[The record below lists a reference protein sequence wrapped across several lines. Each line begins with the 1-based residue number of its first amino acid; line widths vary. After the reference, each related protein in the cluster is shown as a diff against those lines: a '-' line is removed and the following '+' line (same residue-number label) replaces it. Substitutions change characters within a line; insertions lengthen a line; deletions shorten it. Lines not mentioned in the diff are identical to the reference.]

1 MGVHEAPVSV
11 APIESLSRGQDLE
24 GELSDQR
31 QVAIRRVAR
40 YALFEWRWT
49 VVGQVTCDAKSPQR
63 C

>member
-1 MGVHEAPVSV
+1 VSV